1 MNRILKKRA
10 WLASASLLAIVL
22 ASTDANAVVFQT
34 IGYSDYIIPSTG
46 WYDFTVAGAAGGD
59 DGAPDGGGD
68 GAVVGGELFLAAR
81 TTLEVL
87 VGGENGGQTFGGN
100 GSGGGGGGGSFLWYD
115 DLLFAAGGGGGAGFN
130 GPPGGPGIGSGG
142 HPAGPA
148 SYGGAGG
155 SGVPT
160 NYPFAGLDFV
170 PFQAENGSF
179 PSGGQGAGLCLA
191 SGVCGTVAP
200 MGGYG
205 GGYQGG
211 GGGGGAPGGAAG
223 QGGYSYVI
231 KTALDAFGITG
242 AIPG

>member
-100 GSGGGGGGGSFLWYD
+100 GSGGGGGSFLWYD

-130 GPPGGPGIGSGG
+130 GPPGGRESA
-142 HPAGPA
+142 PAAIRPVQRAMEAPVGVAFPPTTRSRAWILSRSRRKTGPFP
-148 SYGGAGG
+148 
-155 SGVPT
+155 VVVK
-160 NYPFAGLDFV
+160 GLGYALRLVFV
-170 PFQAENGSF
+170 AQSRRWAAMAAAIKAEEAAAALLVAQ
-179 PSGGQGAGLCLA
+179 PAR
-191 SGVCGTVAP
+191 VGTR
-200 MGGYG
+200 M
-205 GGYQGG
+205 
-211 GGGGGAPGGAAG
+211 
-223 QGGYSYVI
+223 
-231 KTALDAFGITG
+231 
-242 AIPG
+242 